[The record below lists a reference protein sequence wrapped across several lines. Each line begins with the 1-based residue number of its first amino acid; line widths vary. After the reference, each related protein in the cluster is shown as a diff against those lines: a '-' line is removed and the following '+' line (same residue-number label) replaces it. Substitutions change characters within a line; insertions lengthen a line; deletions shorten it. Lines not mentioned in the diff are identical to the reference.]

1 MESRQ
6 VLPAI
11 ILAIGWNNAEEL
23 FFDVREGNL
32 SGSIFQILEE
42 IRTVINETSFVTG
55 CGQEALYI
63 NRESTQETLNK
74 LGAYIATRV
83 NMLVWI
89 ESEDSL

>member
-23 FFDVREGNL
+23 FFDVRE
-32 SGSIFQILEE
+32 GSIFQILEE